1 MTAWVRSTTGAA
13 EDGVQEM
20 PSGLAAI
27 AELLLHEEVVPAA
40 QAMLWF
46 CHATRPAVHATRV
59 ATNAAQTLGCRVP
72 LPVSWQAGSPILRK
86 ISNRSA

>member
-13 EDGVQEM
+13 QDGVQEM

-40 QAMLWF
+40 QAMSWF
-46 CHATRPAVHATRV
+46 CHATSPAVHATKL
-59 ATNAAQTLGCRVP
+59 ATNAAQTLGCGVP
-72 LPVSWQAGSPILRK
+72 LPVSWQAGSTIIR
-86 ISNRSA
+86 R